1 MKKQLAG
8 MMALFLVFVFVTG
21 ALSEWGEIGETTEAP
36 KQYKWLD
43 IPYANASA
51 AQKLD
56 IYLPNICLP
65 DIKGPFPVIVSIHGG
80 GYEAGDKVGPDVMTA
95 WEGLKRG
102 YAVVSVNYRLSG
114 EAIFPAQIND
124 IKAAIRFI
132 RANAHKYDLNPNKIA
147 VWGSSAGG
155 GLAALA
161 GTSGNVKKLQDLT
174 LGHSYQSDRVQAVVD
189 WCGPI
194 NFLTM
199 DEHYKQSGI
208 AGHLQ
213 NIPTSFTSKLMG
225 KQISLVPDL
234 VKMANPETYI
244 TRDDPSFF
252 IQQGSEDKWIPMQQ
266 STEFAAKLQ
275 AVLGEDK
282 VECEVFQGAGHG
294 GKYFNDPENVSKVLD
309 FLDENLK

>member
-8 MMALFLVFVFVTG
+8 MIALIIVWVFVSGT
-21 ALSEWGEIGETTEAP
+21 LSGWGETITAP
-36 KQYKWLD
+36 DQHKWLD
-43 IPYANASA
+43 VPYANASA

-56 IYLPNICLP
+56 IYLPTNIQ
-65 DIKGPFPVIVSIHGG
+65 GPFPIIVSIHGG
-80 GYEAGDKVGPDVMTA
+80 GYEAGDKFGPDVLTA

-132 RANAHKYDLNPNKIA
+132 RSNAHKYDLNPNEIA

-161 GTSGNVKKLQDLT
+161 GTSGQVKRLQDPA
-174 LGHSYQSDRVQAVVD
+174 LGYSYQSDRVQAVVD

-213 NIPTSFTSKLMG
+213 NTPNSFGSKLMG
-225 KQISLVPDL
+225 QQITQVPDL

-244 TRDDPSFF
+244 TRDDPPFF

-275 AVLGEDK
+275 TVIGKDK
-282 VECEVFQGAGHG
+282 VACEVIQGAGHG
-294 GKYFNDPENVSKVLD
+294 GQSFNNPENVNKVLD
-309 FLDENLK
+309 FLDKNLKQKV

>member
-1 MKKQLAG
+1 MRKQLAWII
-8 MMALFLVFVFVTG
+8 ALILVWVLVTG
-21 ALSEWGEIGETTEAP
+21 TLSGWGETSTSP

-43 IPYANASA
+43 VPYANASA

-56 IYLPNICLP
+56 IYLPT
-65 DIKGPFPVIVSIHGG
+65 DIQGPFPVIVSVHAG
-80 GYEAGDKVGPDVMTA
+80 GYEAGDKVGPDVLTA

-124 IKAAIRFI
+124 LKAAIRFI
-132 RANAHKYDLNPNKIA
+132 RANARKYDLSPNKIA

-161 GTSGNVKKLQDLT
+161 GTSGNVKELKDPT
-174 LGHSYQSDRVQAVVD
+174 LGNRYQSDRVQAVVD

-213 NIPTSFTSKLMG
+213 NSPNSFGSKLMG
-225 KQISLVPDL
+225 QQITLVPDL
-234 VKMANPETYI
+234 AKMANPETYI
-244 TRDDPSFF
+244 TLDDPPFF

-275 AVLGEDK
+275 AVLGKDK

-294 GKYFNDPENVSKVLD
+294 GQRFNNPENVNKVLD
-309 FLDENLK
+309 FLDKNLK